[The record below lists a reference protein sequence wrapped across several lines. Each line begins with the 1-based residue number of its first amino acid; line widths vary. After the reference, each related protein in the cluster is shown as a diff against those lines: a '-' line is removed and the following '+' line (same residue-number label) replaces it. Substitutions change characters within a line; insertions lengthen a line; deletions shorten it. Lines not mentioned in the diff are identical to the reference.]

1 MFVSG
6 FTFINQAVRFD
17 YPIVEA
23 IQSILP
29 LCDEVVVAVGDVND
43 GTRALIEG
51 IDSDKIR
58 IVDTVWDPSLREG
71 GKVLAA
77 ETDKAYAAISEQ
89 ADWAVYIQGDE
100 VMHEDDLPS
109 VRKAMASHLHDHE
122 IDGLLFKYRHF
133 YGSYDFV
140 GASDRWYA
148 HEVRVV
154 RALPSIR
161 SFRDAQ
167 GFRVRSNEL
176 LRVVPVDAWIHHYGW
191 VKPPK
196 VMQEKRIQ
204 FNKLWHDDA
213 WVEKHIVGP
222 ESFEY
227 EAHIRSLSRFTGTHP
242 AVMKPRVARMNWQFS
257 FDPVANT
264 WTVKE
269 RLKSLVKRL
278 GFNPNYANYR
288 LLKRSSTQRQG

>member
-29 LCDEVVVAVGDVND
+29 LCDEVVVAVGDAQD
-43 GTRALIEG
+43 GTRELIES
-51 IDSDKIR
+51 IDSSRIR

-71 GKVLAA
+71 GRVLAV
-77 ETDKAYAAISEQ
+77 ETDKAYASISTQ

-100 VMHEDDLPS
+100 VLHEDDIP
-109 VRKAMASHLHDHE
+109 VIRKAMQDHLDRSE
-122 IDGLLFKYRHF
+122 VDGLLFNYRHF

-154 RALPSIR
+154 RALPSIK

-167 GFRVRSNEL
+167 GFRVRKCTPGRPSCRCHSAP
-176 LRVVPVDAWIHHYGW
+176 LRMGEAPCRHAR
-191 VKPPK
+191 KK
-196 VMQEKRIQ
+196 SAIQ
-204 FNKLWHDDA
+204 Q
-213 WVEKHIVGP
+213 
-222 ESFEY
+222 
-227 EAHIRSLSRFTGTHP
+227 
-242 AVMKPRVARMNWQFS
+242 AVA
-257 FDPVANT
+257 
-264 WTVKE
+264 
-269 RLKSLVKRL
+269 
-278 GFNPNYANYR
+278 
-288 LLKRSSTQRQG
+288 

>member
-6 FTFINQAVRFD
+6 FTFINQAIRFD

-29 LCDEVVVAVGDVND
+29 LCDEVVVAVGDADD

-51 IDSDKIR
+51 IDSIKIR

-77 ETDKAYAAISEQ
+77 ETDKAYSAISEE

-100 VMHEDDLPS
+100 VMHEDDLPT
-109 VRKAMASHLHDHE
+109 VRAAMEAHQANE
-122 IDGLLFKYRHF
+122 GVDGLLFNYRHF

-154 RALPSIR
+154 RALPSIK

-167 GFRVRSNEL
+167 GFRVRNNEL
-176 LRVVPVDAWIHHYGW
+176 LRVVPINAWIHHYGW

-213 WVEKHIVGP
+213 WVDQHIVGP

-227 EAHIRSLSRFTGTHP
+227 EAHIRSLSRFEGTHP
-242 AVMKPRVARMNWQFS
+242 AVMAPRIARMNWQFS
-257 FDPVANT
+257 FDPVSSK
-264 WTVKE
+264 WTLKE
-269 RLKSLVKRL
+269 RLKAILKRV
-278 GFNPNYANYR
+278 GINPNYANYR
-288 LLKRSSTQRQG
+288 LLRR

>member
-176 LRVVPVDAWIHHYGW
+176 LRVLPVDAWIHHYGW

>member
-213 WVEKHIVGP
+213 WVEEHIVGP

-288 LLKRSSTQRQG
+288 LLKRSSTQSQG

>member
-1 MFVSG
+1 VFVSG

-51 IDSDKIR
+51 IDSVKIR

-100 VMHEDDLPS
+100 VMHEDDLPR

-122 IDGLLFKYRHF
+122 VDGLLFKYRHF

-213 WVEKHIVGP
+213 WVEEHIVGP

-227 EAHIRSLSRFTGTHP
+227 ESHIRSLSRFTGTHP

-269 RLKSLVKRL
+269 RLKSLLKRL

-288 LLKRSSTQRQG
+288 LLKR

>member
-6 FTFINQAVRFD
+6 FTFINQAIRFD

-29 LCDEVVVAVGDVND
+29 LCDEVVVAVGDADD

-51 IDSDKIR
+51 IDSPKIR

-71 GKVLAA
+71 GRVLAA
-77 ETDKAYAAISEQ
+77 ETDKAYAGISEQ

-100 VMHEDDLPS
+100 VMHEDDLT
-109 VRKAMASHLHDHE
+109 RIRAAMATHLDDHE
-122 IDGLLFKYRHF
+122 VDGLLFNYRHF

-154 RALPSIR
+154 RALPSVK

-167 GFRVRSNEL
+167 GFRIRDNEL

-204 FNKLWHDDA
+204 FNKLWHDDD
-213 WVEKHIVGP
+213 WVEQHIVGP

-227 EAHIRSLSRFTGTHP
+227 EAHIRSLTRFSGTHP
-242 AVMKPRVARMNWQFS
+242 AVMQPRVARMNWQFS
-257 FDPVANT
+257 FDPVSNT
-264 WTVKE
+264 WTLKE
-269 RLKSLVKRL
+269 RMKTVLKRL
-278 GFNPNYANYR
+278 GINPNYANYR
-288 LLKRSSTQRQG
+288 LLRR

>member
-77 ETDKAYAAISEQ
+77 ETEKAYAAISEQ

-213 WVEKHIVGP
+213 WVEEHIVGP